1 MGNLLFKVTG
11 CTRCKIVKSFMVEKG
26 MEFEVKD
33 MKLEGKEDFKKFYS
47 ANRNAIYRGPDGLEF
62 PIFTDGVEIRQGIGA
77 AVAYLSAGKKL
88 DGFFRVGTLHKEW
101 VDGINVSSGN
111 PDYAEEFLKVLRFLK
126 GQAMKLQV
134 STNGKNSELLR
145 RVLEEGLAD
154 IVVMDVVGPA
164 TLYSLLVGEPVE
176 IDDVKQS
183 LALVPQFPKYQ
194 LQTTVAPVIRQAG
207 DSPEISYLTTSELAE
222 TAKLIEEGTGSKKN
236 PYLLRL
242 FKPEMTA
249 DERLKSIES
258 ISSLFPYRTTARAY
272 QVLTEVEKS

>member
-26 MEFEVKD
+26 MEFEEKD

>member
-26 MEFEVKD
+26 MEFEEKD

-154 IVVMDVVGPA
+154 VVVMDVVGPA

-176 IDDVKQS
+176 IDDVKKS
-183 LALVPQFPKYQ
+183 LALVHQFPKYQ